1 MPSSQLNTCH
11 AILAIYLKLV
21 LPTLSLPYKV
31 FIMNVS
37 ASLSPYNSPTPQ
49 SPPMILDTLPD
60 PAIEGQVCP
69 RKTRVQ
75 IDLILLAIEALE
87 LGGSEAI
94 LSFAQELELKGIIK
108 DRVNLWRMRSTN
120 PLRRAHNRRSLTIM
134 EAKALVVIACYL
146 ARRLTVVIRQL
157 LMIYQQLDE
166 KQIPLEQNLRLSNY
180 LERFRAHFKS
190 RMNPRRS
197 GIMALNSDEK
207 LDELAI
213 DLLGKLLF
221 CTGTAGMQRFWISL
235 FDGEVE

>member
-1 MPSSQLNTCH
+1 
-11 AILAIYLKLV
+11 
-21 LPTLSLPYKV
+21 
-31 FIMNVS
+31 MNVS
-37 ASLSPYNSPTPQ
+37 AITPYNNNSMP
-49 SPPMILDTLPD
+49 SSVPMILDTLPE
-60 PAIEGQVCP
+60 PAIEGQDCP
-69 RKTRVQ
+69 RRTRLQ

-94 LSFAQELELKGIIK
+94 LAFAEELDLRGIIK
-108 DRVNLWRMRSTN
+108 DRVNLWRMRSSN
-120 PLRRAHNRRSLTIM
+120 PMRRAHIRRPLSIM
-134 EAKALVVIACYL
+134 EAKALVVIACYI
-146 ARRLTVVIRQL
+146 ARRLTVTIRQL
-157 LMIYQQLDE
+157 LMIYQQMSD

-197 GIMALNSDEK
+197 GVLAITSDEK

-235 FDGEVE
+235 FDGEVN

>member
-1 MPSSQLNTCH
+1 
-11 AILAIYLKLV
+11 
-21 LPTLSLPYKV
+21 
-31 FIMNVS
+31 MNVS
-37 ASLSPYNSPTPQ
+37 APSTPFNSPAEKDL
-49 SPPMILDTLPD
+49 PMILETLPD
-60 PAIEGQVCP
+60 PNLDGIACP
-69 RKTRVQ
+69 RRTRQQ
-75 IDLILLAIEALE
+75 IDLILLAIEALD

-94 LSFAQELELKGIIK
+94 LTFAQDLDLKGIVK

-120 PLRRAHNRRSLTIM
+120 PLRRANIRRPLTIM

-157 LMIYQQLDE
+157 LMIYQQMAD

-190 RMNPRRS
+190 RMNKRRA
-197 GIMALNSDEK
+197 GLMGFNSDEK
-207 LDELAI
+207 LNELAVN
-213 DLLGKLLF
+213 LLGQLLF